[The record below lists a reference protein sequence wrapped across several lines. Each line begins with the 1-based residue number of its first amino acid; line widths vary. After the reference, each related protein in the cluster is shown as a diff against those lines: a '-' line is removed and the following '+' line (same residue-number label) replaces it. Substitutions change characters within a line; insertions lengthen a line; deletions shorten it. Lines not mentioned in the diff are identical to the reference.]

1 MPDTDDPFPWMC
13 EVMDLKKEVT
23 SSETRV
29 IDYQTGG
36 GLAWDRTSG
45 DLKAGLDGPNAGQ
58 G

>member
-1 MPDTDDPFPWMC
+1 
-13 EVMDLKKEVT
+13 MDLKKEVT